1 MVFCLMVP
9 LVAWGGEKKTKLAQ
23 DSVRRLRACGI
34 AVDFLMLGEG

>member
-9 LVAWGGEKKTKLAQ
+9 LVAWGGEQKTKLAQ